1 VQVGQVQDPHRISQR
16 LSSHAARVGSRSATK
31 RPRVVDRGRSRKSS
45 IASDEKNSRVH
56 LVHKAAILKL
66 SDGRF
71 LDVANAVAGE
81 YPYIEVLSGFLN
93 GICRALMKC

>member
-1 VQVGQVQDPHRISQR
+1 M
-16 LSSHAARVGSRSATK
+16 
-31 RPRVVDRGRSRKSS
+31 
-45 IASDEKNSRVH
+45 
-56 LVHKAAILKL
+56 HKAAILKL